1 MKSDKFSKRAA
12 GGFSLVELLVVIAVI
27 LIVAAVATPNVVN
40 ALRTQRLRGTATDY
54 GSLLQRTRIR
64 AVEDNRFYGQR
75 IGNDPNN
82 PTALIAYIDIQPQW
96 PNGTSGQGNY
106 FVGPPSDPLISFG
119 SDVTSI
125 AAAAVPNTAAL
136 AAQVLPAG
144 APIGLTDAGLGT
156 RGAFFSARG
165 LPCTP
170 GAGIPVPTCDVNI
183 IAPGPGGGLIPVAY
197 VTYFQSLTNQ
207 NIEAITVTPAGR
219 IQHWL
224 YTGNGPNFWTR
235 L

>member
-1 MKSDKFSKRAA
+1 MKSGKNSKLST

-54 GSLLQRTRIR
+54 ASLLQRTRIR

-75 IGNDPNN
+75 VGNDPNN
-82 PTALIAYIDIQPQW
+82 PTALIAYIDMYPQLG
-96 PNGTSGQGNY
+96 NGTSGQGAYNL
-106 FVGPPSDPLISFG
+106 GPPSDPLISFA
-119 SDVTSI
+119 SDVVQI
-125 AAAAVPNTAAL
+125 PAGGVPNTAAL

-144 APIGLTDAGLGT
+144 APIGLTDAPP
-156 RGAFFSARG
+156 FFSARG

-170 GAGIPVPTCDVNI
+170 TAGAPPPSCDINTP
-183 IAPGPGGGLIPVAY
+183 AGGPGGGFLPVAY
-197 VTYFQSLTNQ
+197 VTYFQSLTSAS
-207 NIEAITVTPAGR
+207 IEAVTVTPAGR

-224 YTGNGPNFWTR
+224 YTGNGPNFWAR